1 MIYNFSLVF
10 FSIVVLFLALDLVAW
25 RWMSRVLRRRQV
37 ALPWR
42 KFWTAF
48 FLFQIAAILYHVA
61 TRYVDLP
68 LPPLLVKSI
77 LSLALIWHVLIL
89 PPVLVC
95 LLVNEVVTAA
105 GRIVRRRHPLPVSAG
120 TVSRRQFIGA
130 VGAGLGPAAAVVLTG
145 ESLYQLSRFRIRRT
159 TLHLP
164 QLPPALDGLTIAH
177 LTDMHVGRL
186 TEGAI
191 LEEMVRAINALDAD
205 LVAVT
210 GDLINFNLSD
220 LPRALS
226 VVRRLRARH
235 GVYICEG
242 NHDTMQFRALFEER
256 MDESGLTF
264 LLNDERTITIAGQ
277 RVQLLGLRWGYV
289 GPGKI
294 LQHDQAI
301 LASMRQ
307 LMPLRRPEAFQILL
321 AHHPH
326 AFDPAAHAGIP
337 LTLSG
342 HTHGGQLMLTDTIGA
357 GPLFFRY
364 WSGAY
369 RKENSRLFVANGAGN
384 WFPLRINAPAEIVKI
399 TLRRGDP
406 ARDSETIDA

>member
-1 MIYNFSLVF
+1 MIYNFSFTF
-10 FSIVVLFLALDLVAW
+10 FSVVIVLLALDFIAW
-25 RWMSRVLRRRQV
+25 RWMSRLLRRRGV

-48 FLFQIAAILYHVA
+48 FLFQIAAIVYHVA

-68 LPPLLVKSI
+68 LPALLAKFTLSI
-77 LSLALIWHVLIL
+77 ALLWHVVIL

-95 LLVNEVVTAA
+95 LVVNEVVTAA

-164 QLPPALDGLTIAH
+164 DLPPALDGLSIAH
-177 LTDMHVGRL
+177 LTDIHVGRL

-191 LEEMVRAINALDAD
+191 LQEMVRATNALDAD

-226 VVRRLRARH
+226 VVKQLRARH

-242 NHDTMQFRALFEER
+242 NHDVMQFALAFEER
-256 MDESGLTF
+256 MEESRLTF
-264 LLNDERTITIAGQ
+264 LLNDERTIAIAGQ
-277 RVQLLGLRWGYV
+277 RVQLLGLRWGYR
-289 GPGKI
+289 GPEGN
-294 LQHDQAI
+294 LQHDPAI
-301 LASMRQ
+301 FASMRQ

-342 HTHGGQLMLTDTIGA
+342 HTHGGQLMLTDRIGA
-357 GPLFFRY
+357 GPLMFRY

-369 RKENSRLFVANGAGN
+369 RKGKSLLFISNGAGN

-406 ARDSETIDA
+406 AQDRETIDA